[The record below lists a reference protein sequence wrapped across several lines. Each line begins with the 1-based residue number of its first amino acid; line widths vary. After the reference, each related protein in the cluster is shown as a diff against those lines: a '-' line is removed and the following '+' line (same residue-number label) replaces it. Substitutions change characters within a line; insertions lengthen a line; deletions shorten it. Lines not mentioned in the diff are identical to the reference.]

1 MFSDP
6 NVTYIPA
13 NSTFTTVNNIVNQIP
28 EVDTSSLDAVNLT
41 AENITINE
49 SLNQLKTFAGL
60 GTLKQVVGYVP
71 NSTSG
76 TRFAKLTA
84 GQGVFLNK
92 VPGYASA
99 SVLTDP
105 QLLILPVDSI
115 VVGARV
121 TNNGTPIVGGV
132 TFDIGVQAFTA
143 GAPTANN
150 IFADVPLASV
160 NAAGG
165 ALVGS
170 AATQDVLGTA
180 GVAQSGLGPTVI
192 LNDKVSVLVKGGN
205 NTAGDMAVVIDYLDT
220 R

>member
-71 NSTSG
+71 NSTAG
-76 TRFAKLTA
+76 TRFAKLPA

-92 VPGYASA
+92 VPAYASA
-99 SVLTDP
+99 TVLTDP
-105 QLLILPVDSI
+105 PITYFTVDSI

-121 TNNGTPIVGGV
+121 T
-132 TFDIGVQAFTA
+132 Q
-143 GAPTANN
+143 
-150 IFADVPLASV
+150 
-160 NAAGG
+160 
-165 ALVGS
+165 
-170 AATQDVLGTA
+170 
-180 GVAQSGLGPTVI
+180 
-192 LNDKVSVLVKGGN
+192 
-205 NTAGDMAVVIDYLDT
+205 
-220 R
+220 